1 MQQRLTSLIVVL
13 ILTGCSGYIPFS
25 SNQLNGVVTQTPTSW
40 SEVAAAKIIQLETQP
55 EDPYSVNL
63 WVIGMDAYLYVHAGD
78 NLAAWVEHIQINPDV
93 RLGYDGKIYELMAT
107 RVEDEDEFA
116 RFIPIY
122 AEKYGNPPRN
132 SNLSEIYL
140 YRLASR

>member
-1 MQQRLTSLIVVL
+1 MQQRLATLIVAL

-25 SNQLNGVVTQTPTSW
+25 SNQLSGAVTQAPASW

-63 WVIGMDAYLYVHAGD
+63 WVIGMDTYLYIHAGD
-78 NLAAWVEHIQINPDV
+78 NLATWVEHIQANPDV
-93 RLGYDGKIYELMAT
+93 RLGYEGKIYELVAT
-107 RVEDEDEFA
+107 RVEDEEEFS

-122 AEKYGNPPRN
+122 ADKYGNPPRN
-132 SNLSEIYL
+132 TNLSEIYL
-140 YRLASR
+140 YRLTGR